1 MTRYLVRRL
10 LLMVPSLL
18 GISVVLRVAPLRDAA
33 RTAAV
38 ALATYSIYPL
48 GVILSGNLGEF
59 QQQKLAGLE
68 RFVGLMVT
76 TGLVASTVHA
86 QDTGTDWFLAG
97 SVAITETV
105 CGPSVT
111 PV

>member
-1 MTRYLVRRL
+1 MGG
-10 LLMVPSLL
+10 P
-18 GISVVLRVAPLRDAA
+18 
-33 RTAAV
+33 
-38 ALATYSIYPL
+38 
-48 GVILSGNLGEF
+48 E
-59 QQQKLAGLE
+59 
-68 RFVGLMVT
+68 LMVT